1 MDTPDTIL
9 GKTLQTLRE
18 SKGVTRLTL
27 AGIIN
32 ETEQQIAKF
41 EKGAMVP
48 LTTLEAIAE
57 TLGEALPKRIIRR
70 ISFLRKLGQEKGVIQ
85 PELVQIYETLFQE
98 E

>member
-1 MDTPDTIL
+1 MKTPDMIL
-9 GKTLQTLRE
+9 GNTLLTLRE
-18 SKGVTRLTL
+18 KKDVTRLAL
-27 AGIIN
+27 GGIIN

-57 TLGEALPKRIIRR
+57 ALGEALPKRIIRR
-70 ISFLRKLGQEKGVIQ
+70 ISFLRKLEQETGKPQ
-85 PELVQIYETLFQE
+85 LDLVQIYETLFQE